1 MSLQE
6 TDSCVAASS
15 QFVPDASE
23 LASLLIQQLSVCGED
38 LANPELFQWAPR
50 GAAGKWAMGTVVA
63 QAKLNPD
70 PEPNASCWLS

>member
-50 GAAGKWAMGTVVA
+50 GAAGK
-63 QAKLNPD
+63 
-70 PEPNASCWLS
+70 